1 MAPQHWWR
9 KLFQQQ
15 KFSGGEAMAAE
26 TKMGRVRLTL
36 DGLYF
41 AGGVVAAG
49 TLLVM
54 LGLIVA
60 QMVARWTGFVLP
72 GSTNYAGYAMAATS
86 FFAMAYALNKG
97 AHIRVSLFLTFLG
110 KWRRFGELWCFGI
123 ASALGWYFV
132 YYAYRAAYWSYKLND
147 VSQGQDATPLWIPQ
161 LPMAIGMTIFAIA
174 LSDNLVRV
182 LLYGTHGI
190 NAELLSDE
198 HTE

>member
-1 MAPQHWWR
+1 
-9 KLFQQQ
+9 
-15 KFSGGEAMAAE
+15 MAAD
-26 TKMGRVRLTL
+26 TTPSRVRRAL

-41 AGGVVAAG
+41 GGGVVAAC
-49 TLLVM
+49 TLLIM

-60 QMVARWTGFVLP
+60 QMVARWTGIVLP

-97 AHIRVSLFLTFLG
+97 AHIRVSLFLTHLG

-123 ASALGWYFV
+123 ASALAWYFV
-132 YYAYRAAYWSYKLND
+132 YFAYRAAYWSYKLND

-161 LPMAIGMTIFAIA
+161 LPMAMGMTIFAIA

-182 LLYGTHGI
+182 FLFGTDGI
-190 NAELLSDE
+190 DAELLSDE